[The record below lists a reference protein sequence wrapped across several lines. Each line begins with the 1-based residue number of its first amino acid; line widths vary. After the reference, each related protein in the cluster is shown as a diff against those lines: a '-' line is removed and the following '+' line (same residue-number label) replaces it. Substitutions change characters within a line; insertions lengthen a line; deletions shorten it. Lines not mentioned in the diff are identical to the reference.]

1 MINFGGIFMAPFRG
15 YIASDAT
22 LNIYRFD
29 IPAAPVSGGSGRCP
43 NIVFRN
49 RLKDSGTAPF
59 WSTSGQDPEGLTTRY
74 RLNSTGQVI
83 DQNVGVIDENDG
95 AVLGR
100 FSPNLNTDT
109 TIPVNIVKGNTQDRF
124 GTESALGYSRTT
136 QQFYAIGSDDTSPAA
151 VRGSALYRF
160 GNPTAPTSFGP
171 LTKIG
176 GGAFNVRGSANYID
190 GLGINVNN
198 LALGTSARNISTT
211 NPPGV
216 YNVNLTTGAITLRTS
231 VPALNLS
238 QDTGA
243 DFAPGQANILYI
255 FAEKGGLYRYTIS
268 GTSGTTVKLC
278 QVPTATLS
286 GGGRTESANSDF
298 EGFAVV
304 DDGRPSIT
312 VASESPAGATQ
323 TVAAGL
329 NVLGD
334 FSLLTAPLVFG
345 IVTTRWAKKL
355 RK

>member
-1 MINFGGIFMAPFRG
+1 MAPFRG
-15 YIASDAT
+15 YIVSDAT

-29 IPAAPVSGGSGRCP
+29 IPTAPISGGNGSCP
-43 NIVFRN
+43 NVTFRN
-49 RLKDSGTAPF
+49 RLRDSGTAPF
-59 WSTSGQDPEGLTTRY
+59 WSTSAQDPEGLSTRY
-74 RLNSTGQVI
+74 RLNSANQVI

-95 AVLGR
+95 AVAGR

-109 TIPVNIVKGNTQDRF
+109 TIPVDIVKANFQDRF
-124 GTESALGYSRTT
+124 GTESALAYSRTT
-136 QQFYAIGSDDTSPAA
+136 QQFYAIGSDDTSPVA

-160 GNPTAPTSFGP
+160 NNPPAGTSFGP
-171 LTKIG
+171 LTKVG
-176 GGAFNVRGSANYID
+176 SGAFNIRGSANYVD

-198 LALGTSARNISTT
+198 LALATSARNVSTT

-243 DFAPGQANILYI
+243 DFAPGQANVLYI

-268 GTSGTTVKLC
+268 GASGTTVKLC
-278 QVPTATLS
+278 DIRTEILT
-286 GGGRTESANSDF
+286 GGGRTETVNSDF

-304 DDGRPSIT
+304 DDGRPSISLT
-312 VASESPAGATQ
+312 LKPAVDAAQ
-323 TVAAGL
+323 PVAAGL

-334 FSLLTAPLVFG
+334 FSLLAAPLVFG
-345 IVTTRWAKKL
+345 IVTVRWSKKL